1 VFYTRLQVVCH
12 TDFAEILMAEIA
24 EAGFDTFL
32 ETDTGFEA
40 YCEEVKA
47 DLALVED
54 IKSRYEHVQPLLFF
68 RDRVHKQNWN
78 EEWEKNQ

>member
-1 VFYTRLQVVCH
+1 
-12 TDFAEILMAEIA
+12 MAEIA

-47 DLALVED
+47 DLAPVED
-54 IKSRYEHVQPLLFF
+54 IKIQVRACSTLFFFVTGYTSRTGMKNGKRTLNPLL
-68 RDRVHKQNWN
+68 RGRTLPDPC
-78 EEWEKNQ
+78 